1 MVACMPC
8 SSKTKRNIPPRGQ
21 CMPPNKWGQFLLT
34 CLGCSVLLCIF
45 PSQKEAGG
53 ARSII
58 EQWKMCFYK
67 VTNVFFLSFFCG
79 ARAAQKGFYC
89 INCFTFQWTVQLD
102 PKFHEGASNLE
113 QLVPFEECLQLHST
127 DTSVVQ
133 IPEYILVTNNGRS
146 FKLVSFVYSTTTISF
161 SFTFSSSDFS
171 VVVH

>member
-1 MVACMPC
+1 
-8 SSKTKRNIPPRGQ
+8 
-21 CMPPNKWGQFLLT
+21 
-34 CLGCSVLLCIF
+34 
-45 PSQKEAGG
+45 
-53 ARSII
+53 
-58 EQWKMCFYK
+58 MCFYK

-161 SFTFSSSDFS
+161 SFIFSSSDFS
-171 VVVH
+171 VVFH